1 MLSQERAIDLEGT
14 PLAVCISDCQIDCGQ
29 PSAELMKLCFQV
41 SCAFAEMRWGTQ
53 TPPLTRTAASHQGA
67 PKALCCSGR

>member
-1 MLSQERAIDLEGT
+1 MLSQERANDLDGT

-29 PSAELMKLCFQV
+29 PAPELMRLCFQV

-53 TPPLTRTAASHQGA
+53 TPPLTRTAASHQSTS
-67 PKALCCSGR
+67 KTFRHSGR